1 MKVTPL
7 AFDSFGT
14 RSMSTFVETKDA
26 NILIDPGVALG
37 PRRFGYSPHPIEQER
52 EREHWKEIVE
62 RAKRSDVLIITHYHY
77 DHYNPSDKLEIYKN
91 KTVLIKHPTEKIN
104 LSQKKR
110 SSDFLEE
117 IRDLPKMLEYSDG
130 REFRFGHTKIKFSQP
145 VFHGTN
151 PKLGYVT
158 EVLVDDGSYRF
169 IHTSDVEGPSLEDQT
184 DFVLRNKP
192 NLVILDG
199 PLSYMLG
206 FRYSRASLDSS
217 IENMIKIIRTCPLDS
232 LVVDHHF
239 LRDMKWRERIVRVF
253 EEGEKKKVEVQTA
266 AEFAGKP
273 IEMLEARRTE
283 LYQKYPR
290 QK

>member
-26 NILIDPGVALG
+26 NILIDPGVALA
-37 PRRFGYSPHPIEQER
+37 PRRFRYPPHPIEQGR
-52 EREHWKEIVE
+52 EREHWEEIVK

-77 DHYNPSDKLEIYKN
+77 DHYNPKDKLEIYKG
-91 KTVLIKHPTEKIN
+91 KTVLVKHPTEKIN

-110 SSDFLEE
+110 SSDFLEK
-117 IRDLPKMLEYSDG
+117 IKDLPKKLEYSDAK
-130 REFRFGHTKIKFSQP
+130 EFQFGSTKVKFSRP

-169 IHTSDVEGPSLEDQT
+169 IHTSDVEGPSVDDQA
-184 DFVLRNKP
+184 DFVLQNKP

-206 FRYSRASLDSS
+206 FRYSRESLNSS
-217 IENMIKIIRTCPLDS
+217 VKNMIKIVRTCPLDS

-239 LRDMKWRERIVRVF
+239 LRELKWKEKIAKVF
-253 EEGEKKKVEVQTA
+253 EEAKKKKVKVQTA

-273 IEMLEARRTE
+273 IEMLEARRKE

-290 QK
+290 